1 MRIAVLVSIALVGC
15 ASQQQPTMTWD
26 EALPSLS
33 NYDVCEAVLMAPP
46 DYAEPAQEEA
56 LRRKVNCAD
65 YAQAIAIQRGM
76 NAARQ
81 QDLQNQ
87 ARENGRRILSTPQPR
102 LGTNCTSTMVGGVL
116 QSSCY

>member
-1 MRIAVLVSIALVGC
+1 MRTAILASIALAGC
-15 ASQQQPTMTWD
+15 AAQPTMTWD

-56 LRRKVNCAD
+56 LRRRVNCAD

-76 NAARQ
+76 NAARR
-81 QDLQNQ
+81 QDLMNQ
-87 ARENGRRILSTPQPR
+87 ARENGRRILTPQPR
-102 LGTNCTSTMVGGVL
+102 LGTNCTSTMVGGAV
-116 QSSCY
+116 QSTCY